1 MYDTNGI
8 PFFTFNFL
16 EKAIAKG
23 LIYFIEALV
32 IGVLLNSLNGMNDSI
47 GDEVIDAIIKIAVQC
62 IFPIMSLVYLVDLLN
77 VLQENFSL
85 KPIDND
91 KYSPWRKYGQ
101 KVLRK

>member
-16 EKAIAKG
+16 GKAIAKG